1 MNSLELTLSAIKG
14 IPEKIP
20 FNPFIMH
27 LAASLSN
34 LDYNYKYCQKPENLA
49 QAQIKCADFFGID
62 HVNVSTDAYREASA
76 WGVEIDWSSHTP
88 VAKSYLNPS
97 EFDSIEEPDLLSSQR
112 IINRVHAV
120 KILSERVGGDQCVI
134 GWIEAPFAEICCL
147 FDLVNVLRIC
157 RHDDWDK
164 RIISLIN
171 RVLPIQKE
179 FAKMQIEV
187 GAHII
192 GAGDSA
198 ISQIGPY
205 RYEKC
210 CLEATKILFDTIQ
223 HDVPVLYHICG
234 DNGVIDKEGR
244 DMLKLVSSTN
254 AAILDLDYQI
264 DLKLAKEKIGTSNC
278 IRGNTNT
285 QILGNQT
292 YSPSEVSNEIE
303 KTIELGKP
311 GGMYQYAAGC
321 EWPWEPLFMA
331 SRNLGIARTL
341 VDKLGKY

>member
-14 IPEKIP
+14 TPDRIP

-27 LAASLSN
+27 LAASLAN
-34 LDYNYKYCQKPENLA
+34 IDYNHKYCQNPEILA
-49 QAQIKCADFFGID
+49 NAQINCANFFGID
-62 HVNVSTDAYREASA
+62 HVNVSTDAYREANA

-88 VAKSYLNPS
+88 IAKSHLKIS
-97 EFDSIEEPDLLSSQR
+97 EFDFLEVPDLLSNQR
-112 IINRVHAV
+112 IVNRVNAV
-120 KILSERVGGDQCVI
+120 KALSEKVGGEQCVV

-147 FDLVNVLRIC
+147 FDLVNVLMLC
-157 RHDDWDK
+157 RNDDWDK
-164 RIISLIN
+164 KIISLIN

-179 FAKMQIEV
+179 FAKLQIEA

-210 CLEATKILFDTIQ
+210 CLKATKDLFDSIQ
-223 HDVPVLYHICG
+223 NDVPVLYHICG
-234 DNGVIDKEGR
+234 DNGVVDKEGR
-244 DMLKLVSSTN
+244 DMLKLASSTN
-254 AAILDLDYQI
+254 AAIIDLDYQV
-264 DLKLAKEKIGTSNC
+264 DLEVAKEKIGNKNC

-285 QILGNQT
+285 QVLGSQT
-292 YSPSEVSNEIE
+292 YSISDVSSEIE
-303 KTIELGKP
+303 KTIESGKP

-321 EWPWEPLFMA
+321 EWPWKPLSLA
-331 SRNLGIARTL
+331 SRNLGIAKVL
-341 VDKLGKY
+341 VEKLGKY